1 MGLGQVIKDIDP
13 GSPAEAAG
21 LKTNDLLVAVNGVC
35 VGSLGHDDVV
45 EMIRKGGDRTS
56 LLVVDKETDELY
68 RLVSGAGP
76 CAHAL
81 RGAPSR
87 LPTRRA
93 RAPLFVSQC
102 CSVHGE
108 PPCPPLWL
116 LLSRAHGVG
125 TGVRCQLM
133 GVRPTATGQ
142 VTLLSRPEGARC
154 SDEAAL
160 NLGAAVTGESQVTGT

>member
-1 MGLGQVIKDIDP
+1 M
-13 GSPAEAAG
+13 SPARLGWCHYPCAAQRAG
-21 LKTNDLLVAVNGVC
+21 CLPTTTCLSQVVQRIKAVEGQ
-35 VGSLGHDDVV
+35 
-45 EMIRKGGDRTS
+45 TQ

-87 LPTRRA
+87 LPPRRA

-160 NLGAAVTGESQVTGT
+160 NLGAAVTGECQVTGT